1 MKHPFHRIPHYA
13 RAQNTNRVDKLH
25 TPYWQICR
33 SPRLPLVIK
42 GSCRRRRL
50 RGSERCGFAERYPVV
65 RQNVHLLIPSGFA
78 SLTHRLAAARS
89 RRGSDS
95 PPGCHSTPRRRF
107 ATLVTKGR
115 LWCIRFRRWRV
126 RVHRCVLPGGQR
138 RPPLRVRTALHW
150 CARIRNVVRRGRGR
164 TSPLRSGGKF
174 TVTADY

>member
-25 TPYWQICR
+25 TPYWQTCR
-33 SPRLPLVIK
+33 SPRLPLVTKAAKRRRGAVAAPQRLPLVIK

-50 RGSERCGFAERYPVV
+50 RGSERCRFAERYPVV
-65 RQNVHLLIPSGFA
+65 RQNLHFLIPSGFA
-78 SLTHRLAAARS
+78 SLTHL
-89 RRGSDS
+89 
-95 PPGCHSTPRRRF
+95 P
-107 ATLVTKGR
+107 LVTKGR
-115 LWCIRFRRWRV
+115 LWCIHFRRWGA

-138 RPPLRVRTALHW
+138 RPPLRVRTASHW

-164 TSPLRSGGKF
+164 TSPLRNEGKF